1 MGSPSTRSAFLSHPR
16 SLGILGVALSLLWV
30 SHPDTLHSDTLSI
43 YFPPA
48 LEATTGLKTSNDGSL
63 NGFIVRAGALTV
75 TASQL
80 ISNLAGQTTSSAIL
94 TAIDN
99 SFLEY
104 SSFPMADA
112 YLSDPNQAIV
122 TLSGSM
128 NNASFKGKDIYLLFY
143 NNATASGATEM
154 GVFRMAN
161 RMDDPDLST
170 GIFPTGNNATGGR
183 ESNFYFADPD
193 TILGPESFLNLLIGQ
208 FDSLNNRLTLG
219 TLSGGIGRITS
230 PLNLTNNSGVAF
242 DYQMTANNGANR
254 YFATTNTNSTNLL
267 TTTLPSWASINTNT
281 GVIHFAANSVPGNYA
296 IRLVASNSLTTSV
309 ATNTLQLALQAASLS
324 FTTTTNQITATAG
337 ITVTPFTFVAGPGAN
352 PVYVVA
358 AGNLF
363 GLTLSTSGTLSGTPN
378 AAGTNN
384 VSIQATSGGQNGT
397 TTFVLAVASP
407 TISVPNGA
415 LMGGQI
421 LTTAGTSRTIT
432 INKQAGFT
440 GLSGSVTPPY
450 SGVTFDGD
458 NLVVSATAQPLAKG
472 TDHVDLTLTSSR
484 RVGGSPVS
492 ASTSVPL
499 RIIAPVPT
507 DLRFIE
513 SFTDAN
519 ANQIYDSGESYVD
532 SAFNGQYD
540 PSIASS
546 SLEVFVS
553 EAYSI
558 YFSTSASSVCPLQDF
573 SVSGLPPGLL
583 LQSVDGRGGNRIY
596 GTNTSTTAPSEY
608 TVTLVADTSR
618 FYEGG
623 GTRTF
628 TITFR
633 LQNKDAPYFSTLT
646 SRLLGAQGKYLK
658 FNLSALNNPFKYEA
672 ANLPG
677 WLSLNSNQGQ
687 WILEGTPTSA
697 GIFTIP
703 VTAYNSFRPG
713 STSPSD
719 WNTGFGTLVIHVA
732 GSRPNNVALTGANNL
747 KVGLPASFYLVPGG
761 AEGAGVRVNVTGL
774 PPGLVV
780 NRTTSQVTGTPT
792 AKGTYP
798 MVIYVQNGKGFV
810 KQALTLTV
818 GQ

>member
-1 MGSPSTRSAFLSHPR
+1 L
-16 SLGILGVALSLLWV
+16 
-30 SHPDTLHSDTLSI
+30 
-43 YFPPA
+43 
-48 LEATTGLKTSNDGSL
+48 TG
-63 NGFIVRAGALTV
+63 

-80 ISNLAGQTTSSAIL
+80 ISNLAGKTTSTDIL
-94 TAIDN
+94 DSIN
-99 SFLEY
+99 SSFLEY
-104 SSFPMADA
+104 SSFSMLDA
-112 YLSDPNQAIV
+112 YLSDPTQAV
-122 TLSGSM
+122 RSLEGSM
-128 NNASFKGKDIYLLFY
+128 NSANFKGKDIYLLFY
-143 NNATASGATEM
+143 NNATASVANEIGI
-154 GVFRMAN
+154 FRMAN
-161 RMDDPDLST
+161 REDNQDGAT

-183 ESNFYFADPD
+183 ESIFSFADPEG
-193 TILGPESFLNLLIGQ
+193 ILGPESYLNLLIGQ
-208 FDSLNNRLTLG
+208 YDKLNDRFTLG
-219 TLSGGIGRITS
+219 TLSGGIGQITS
-230 PLNLTNNSGVAF
+230 PLNVTNNSGTAF
-242 DYQMTANNGANR
+242 NYQITANNGANR
-254 YFATTNTNSTNLL
+254 YFATTNTSSTDLL
-267 TTTLPSWASINTNT
+267 TTTLPSWASVNTNT
-281 GVIHFAANSVPGNYA
+281 GVINFTTNSVPGDYA
-296 IRLVASNSLTTSV
+296 IRLVASNSLTASV
-309 ATNTLQLALQAASLS
+309 ATNTLNLVLQRATLT

-337 ITVTPFTFVAGPGAN
+337 VAITPFTFIATPGTNSYSVAT
-352 PVYVVA
+352 
-358 AGNLF
+358 GNLF
-363 GLTLSTSGTLSGTPN
+363 GLTLATNGTLYGIPN
-378 AAGTNN
+378 SAGTNN
-384 VSIQATSGGQNGT
+384 VSVRASSGDLSAT
-397 TTFVLAVASP
+397 TTFNLAVASP
-407 TISVPNGA
+407 TISVPSGELTTA
-415 LMGGQI
+415 GQI

-432 INKQAGFT
+432 INKPSDFT
-440 GLSGSVTPPY
+440 SLSGSIVPTY
-450 SGVTFDGD
+450 TGVSFDGE
-458 NLVVSATAQPLAKG
+458 NLVVSATAPPLPKG

-484 RVGGSPVS
+484 LVDGSTVS
-492 ASTSVPL
+492 ASTTVPL
-499 RIIAPVPT
+499 RIVAPVPENS
-507 DLRFIE
+507 LRFIE

-519 ANQIYDSGESYVD
+519 ANQIYDLGETYVD
-532 SAFNGQYD
+532 SVFNGNYD
-540 PSIASS
+540 SSIASS
-546 SLEVFVS
+546 SLEVFVG

-573 SVSGLPPGLL
+573 SVSGLPPGLQ
-583 LQSVDGRGGNRIY
+583 LQSVNGRGGNRID

-623 GTRTF
+623 GKRTF

-633 LQNKDAPYFSTLT
+633 LQIKDAPYFSTLT

-697 GIFTIP
+697 GILTIP

-713 STSPSD
+713 SANPSD
-719 WNTGFGTLVIHVA
+719 WNPGYGTLIIHVA

-810 KQALTLTV
+810 KQAMTLTV